1 MVAALLLLAG
11 AVGATLADDVE
22 GAGLVLRRQ
31 RLAAVEA
38 RLGVGLLEPRVH
50 AHATVED
57 EAAPVPEPLR
67 ARRATTTAAATAAAT
82 TAATARDVYVEKDGH
97 F

>member
-31 RLAAVEA
+31 H
-38 RLGVGLLEPRVH
+38 RVLM
-50 AHATVED
+50 D
-57 EAAPVPEPLR
+57 NPLVVRFAR
-67 ARRATTTAAATAAAT
+67 ARAVQRPKIKIIKKLYY
-82 TAATARDVYVEKDGH
+82 DSQ
-97 F
+97 